1 MKPKA
6 RLNSQL
12 PPGSGRSL
20 VQRSA
25 RPAPEDNDFGGIQIV
40 YPLLGIRGRARV
52 SKRRWRAPH
61 DLSPHWYP
69 YGFRDDAVKLTF
81 FLGRKARAGCPRHV
95 FVLLQRAHIREEF
108 AVRFCF

>member
-40 YPLLGIRGRARV
+40 YPLLGIRGRESSALTLVVARPRKTAH
-52 SKRRWRAPH
+52 SATNRLTLDR
-61 DLSPHWYP
+61 
-69 YGFRDDAVKLTF
+69 FNTAVI
-81 FLGRKARAGCPRHV
+81 
-95 FVLLQRAHIREEF
+95 LQL
-108 AVRFCF
+108 